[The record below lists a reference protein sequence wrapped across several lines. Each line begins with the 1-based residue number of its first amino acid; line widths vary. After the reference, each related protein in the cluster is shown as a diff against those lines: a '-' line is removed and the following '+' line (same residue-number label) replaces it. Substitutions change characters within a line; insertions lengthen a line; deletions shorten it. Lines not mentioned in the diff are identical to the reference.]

1 MLLLTLIANA
11 LSFKFSP
18 LTNTSFIDMKGFT
31 DIHTQNKTM
40 GARFRRTWVCCREG
54 DIGKKSSMNA
64 FAGGDRSDWKTEMSI
79 PKDINSKIIFIP
91 AKINI
96 IETVQFVKITL
107 KVTQPILGVY
117 HIALELKR
125 SAGVG

>member
-1 MLLLTLIANA
+1 
-11 LSFKFSP
+11 
-18 LTNTSFIDMKGFT
+18 
-31 DIHTQNKTM
+31 
-40 GARFRRTWVCCREG
+40 
-54 DIGKKSSMNA
+54 
-64 FAGGDRSDWKTEMSI
+64 MSI
-79 PKDINSKIIFIP
+79 PNSKIIFIP